1 MQNTMGKKRSWWIV
15 VIMAVSL
22 SMLGLVS
29 IPLAEAQTGASTV
42 CVLQITADGSFLSVL
57 ADQAQNI
64 NIAVLVP
71 EDKDKKVNIPITCES
86 LETLG
91 LGVTNQQNKNIN
103 IVVQA
108 LTHQGVSICSKGPFL
123 LPVNGG
129 RGVSFSDCQ

>member
-1 MQNTMGKKRSWWIV
+1 MQNTVRKKRSWWIV

-29 IPLAEAQTGASTV
+29 IPLAEAQTGAGTV
-42 CVLQITADGSFLSVL
+42 CVLQITADGPVLSVL
-57 ADQAQNI
+57 VDQPQGF

-91 LGVTNQQNKNIN
+91 LGVTNQKNVN
-103 IVVQA
+103 VNFAVKV
-108 LTHQGVSICSKGPFL
+108 LTNQGASICSKGPFL

-129 RGVSFSDCQ
+129 RGVSFSDCP